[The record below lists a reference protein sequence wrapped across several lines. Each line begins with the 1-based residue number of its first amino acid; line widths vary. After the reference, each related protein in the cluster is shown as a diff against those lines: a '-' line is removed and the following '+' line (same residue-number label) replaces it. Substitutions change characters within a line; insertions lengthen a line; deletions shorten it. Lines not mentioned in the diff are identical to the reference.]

1 MRTSTNCHIYVY
13 INIIFNIN
21 HPKMGI
27 EPQKTPI
34 PKTILRKKNR
44 TEGITFPDFR
54 SILERY
60 SNQNSMVMAQK
71 QTHRSMEQNRDP
83 RNKPTLLWLINL

>member
-1 MRTSTNCHIYVY
+1 
-13 INIIFNIN
+13 
-21 HPKMGI
+21 MGI

-71 QTHRSMEQNRDP
+71 QTHRSMEQYREAK
-83 RNKPTLLWLINL
+83 NKPRHLWAINL